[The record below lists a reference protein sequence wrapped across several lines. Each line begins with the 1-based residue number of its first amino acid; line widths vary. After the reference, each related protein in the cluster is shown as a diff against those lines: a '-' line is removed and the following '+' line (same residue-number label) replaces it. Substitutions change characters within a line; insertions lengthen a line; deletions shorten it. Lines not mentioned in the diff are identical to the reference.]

1 VVDLEL
7 RRTSGD
13 RRVYALEG
21 VGTLRLL
28 GLAARTATAEAGDRR
43 WTFGRRRFWQ
53 RSVQAT
59 DERGTVTGEF
69 EPRSLRRGGTVR
81 WEGRELAL
89 RPASSWRER
98 YALAN
103 GERELALLDGKGW
116 GRAPVKVTVD
126 DAALVEPGLLL
137 FAAFIVRRLAADA
150 SAAAGGG
157 TAAVS

>member
-1 VVDLEL
+1 MADLEL
-7 RRTSGD
+7 RRTSED
-13 RRVYALEG
+13 RRVYALDG

-28 GLAARTATAEAGDRR
+28 GLAARTATAEAGDRH

-53 RSVQAT
+53 RSIQAT
-59 DERGTVTGEF
+59 DDGGAVTGEF

-81 WEGRELAL
+81 WEGSELTL

-103 GERELALLDGKGW
+103 GERELAVLDGKGW

-126 DAALVEPGLLL
+126 DAERVEPGLLL

-157 TAAVS
+157 TTAVS